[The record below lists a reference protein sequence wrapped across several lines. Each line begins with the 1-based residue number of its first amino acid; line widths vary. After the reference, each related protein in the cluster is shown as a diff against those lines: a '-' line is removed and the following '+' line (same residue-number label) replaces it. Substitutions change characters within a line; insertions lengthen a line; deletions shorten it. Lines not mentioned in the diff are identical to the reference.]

1 MKNRNKL
8 LGFLAFAMYFL
19 TGASCV
25 VVGSSLPQL
34 VDMYG
39 IGLDKV
45 ALLGSAYALGR
56 VLTVYITG
64 RMVEKI
70 GPLKV
75 LAIGAALTGAYLL
88 GIPLIVNYY
97 AGMLFAVLG
106 GIGMGTQDAVTP
118 VLLSMVFKKNYSSAL
133 SGGQTL
139 FGIGTSVTPFLIGVM
154 LSGKLPFYY
163 SYFVLAAVAIVI
175 FVLTFFAKET
185 EEIAEET
192 EEHIQP
198 LYTKKPYVVYVGIF
212 LVVAAFSAVSSA
224 IGLYTSSFAISRG
237 VSEASAAFM
246 FTLYN
251 IGCVIGGAVFVIVL
265 KYIKSQTVLLMNCTV
280 AFIAILGAM
289 SINKTPVYFIGLFIA
304 GLFLGVLFSVIVSIA
319 TRIGY
324 KRISVASSLVA
335 TASGFAD
342 FFTPVITGV
351 VIASLGIDFSYIFA
365 LIMLA
370 VCILSAAVVKLA
382 TSETEI

>member
-1 MKNRNKL
+1 M

-19 TGASCV
+19 TGAACV
-25 VVGSSLPQL
+25 LVGSSLPQL
-34 VDMYG
+34 VEMYG

-75 LAIGAALTGAYLL
+75 LAIGAALTGAFLL
-88 GIPLIVNYY
+88 GIPLIINFY

-139 FGIGTSVTPFLIGVM
+139 FGIGTSVTPFLIGIM

-163 SYFVLAAVAIVI
+163 SYFVLAAVAVLI
-175 FVLTFFAKET
+175 FILTFFAKET
-185 EEIAEET
+185 EQQAEEA

-198 LYTKKPYVVYVGIF
+198 LYTKKN
-212 LVVAAFSAVSSA
+212 L
-224 IGLYTSSFAISRG
+224 TSSMW
-237 VSEASAAFM
+237 E
-246 FTLYN
+246 
-251 IGCVIGGAVFVIVL
+251 
-265 KYIKSQTVLLMNCTV
+265 
-280 AFIAILGAM
+280 
-289 SINKTPVYFIGLFIA
+289 
-304 GLFLGVLFSVIVSIA
+304 
-319 TRIGY
+319 
-324 KRISVASSLVA
+324 SSL
-335 TASGFAD
+335 
-342 FFTPVITGV
+342 
-351 VIASLGIDFSYIFA
+351 L
-365 LIMLA
+365 
-370 VCILSAAVVKLA
+370 
-382 TSETEI
+382 

>member
-1 MKNRNKL
+1 M
-8 LGFLAFAMYFL
+8 
-19 TGASCV
+19 
-25 VVGSSLPQL
+25 
-34 VDMYG
+34 
-39 IGLDKV
+39 
-45 ALLGSAYALGR
+45 
-56 VLTVYITG
+56 
-64 RMVEKI
+64 
-70 GPLKV
+70 
-75 LAIGAALTGAYLL
+75 
-88 GIPLIVNYY
+88 
-97 AGMLFAVLG
+97 
-106 GIGMGTQDAVTP
+106 
-118 VLLSMVFKKNYSSAL
+118 
-133 SGGQTL
+133 
-139 FGIGTSVTPFLIGVM
+139 
-154 LSGKLPFYY
+154 
-163 SYFVLAAVAIVI
+163 
-175 FVLTFFAKET
+175 LTFFAKET

-265 KYIKSQTVLLMNCTV
+265 KYIKSQTVLLMNCMV

>member
-1 MKNRNKL
+1 MKNRYKL

-19 TGASCV
+19 TGAACV
-25 VVGSSLPQL
+25 LVGSSLPQL
-34 VDMYG
+34 VEMYG

-75 LAIGAALTGAYLL
+75 LAIGAALTGAFLL
-88 GIPLIVNYY
+88 GIPLIINFY

-139 FGIGTSVTPFLIGVM
+139 FGIGTSVTPFLIGIM

-163 SYFVLAAVAIVI
+163 SYFVLAAVAVLI
-175 FVLTFFAKET
+175 FILTFCAK
-185 EEIAEET
+185 
-192 EEHIQP
+192 EHIQP

-237 VSEASAAFM
+237 ISEASAAFM
-246 FTLYN
+246 FTVYN
-251 IGCVIGGAVFVIVL
+251 VGCVIGGAVFVIVL
-265 KYIKSQTVLLMNCTV
+265 RYIKSQTVLLMNCAV
-280 AFIAILGAM
+280 AFIAILAAM
-289 SINKTPVYFIGLFIA
+289 LINTTPVYFVGLFIA

-342 FFTPVITGV
+342 FFTPVITGA

-370 VCILSAAVVKLA
+370 VCIIAAAVVKLS
-382 TSETEI
+382 TSETEV